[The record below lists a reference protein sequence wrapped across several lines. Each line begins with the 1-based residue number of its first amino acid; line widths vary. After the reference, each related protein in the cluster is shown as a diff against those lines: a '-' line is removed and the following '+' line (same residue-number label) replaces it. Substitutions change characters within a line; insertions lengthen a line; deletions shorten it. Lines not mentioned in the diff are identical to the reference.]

1 MAGGGG
7 KAKPLEFTPT
17 WIVALVCSVM
27 IIISLLFE
35 RLLHRLGKR
44 LIRSRKKPLYE
55 ALLKV
60 KEELMLLGFISL
72 LLTVFQGPMGKLCV
86 SPSAMLHLQPCKPP
100 PHETDHLGGAVFTGV
115 LGGGRRL
122 LAGGASSSDEYCL
135 KKVLHTTPAQLAW
148 DVHDFVCD
156 ALLFLLL
163 PSSSIYC
170 FPSLTRST
178 LLAFGM
184 QDKVPLLSSDAI
196 HQLHIFIFV
205 LAVTHFLLSAITVLL
220 GIAQTR
226 NWRHWETKIQENND
240 SAPQMI
246 KHVQEFKFIQDHFKG
261 HRKRSR
267 IFGWMRS
274 FFKQFYGSV
283 TEEDYTTMRLGFIMK
298 HCKGT
303 PKFNFYSYMI
313 RALEVDFKKV
323 VGISWYLWAML
334 MIFLLLNVEGWYV
347 YIWITLVPF
356 IMLLVV
362 GSKMEHIITEL
373 AYEVAQK
380 HTAIRGDLVVSPSDN
395 FFWFH
400 RPKLVLLLIHIVL
413 FQNAFE
419 IAFFFWLLVTYG
431 FKSCIMGKPAYVIT
445 RVVISVICQV
455 LCGYSTLPLYAVVSH
470 MGNSFKKTIFDD
482 NVTEGLVNWAEK
494 ARRGTR
500 TPNKI
505 TTDASSSPIDEANG
519 GAVQMTNTR
528 ANSSVE
534 QGTARLI

>member
-1 MAGGGG
+1 MAGEGG

-72 LLTVFQGPMGKLCV
+72 LLTVFQGPIGKLCV

-100 PHETDHLGGAVFTGV
+100 LHETDHLGGAVFTGV

-135 KKVLHTTPAQLAW
+135 KK
-148 DVHDFVCD
+148 
-156 ALLFLLL
+156 
-163 PSSSIYC
+163 
-170 FPSLTRST
+170 
-178 LLAFGM
+178 
-184 QDKVPLLSSDAI
+184 DKVPLLSSDAI

-220 GIAQTR
+220 GMAQTR
-226 NWRHWETKIQENND
+226 NWRQWETKIQENND

-323 VGISWYLWAML
+323 VGI
-334 MIFLLLNVEGWYV
+334 
-347 YIWITLVPF
+347 
-356 IMLLVV
+356 
-362 GSKMEHIITEL
+362 
-373 AYEVAQK
+373 
-380 HTAIRGDLVVSPSDN
+380 
-395 FFWFH
+395 
-400 RPKLVLLLIHIVL
+400 
-413 FQNAFE
+413 
-419 IAFFFWLLVTYG
+419 
-431 FKSCIMGKPAYVIT
+431 
-445 RVVISVICQV
+445 RVVCLHLDYLGSIHYVT
-455 LCGYSTLPLYAVVSH
+455 CGR
-470 MGNSFKKTIFDD
+470 K
-482 NVTEGLVNWAEK
+482 
-494 ARRGTR
+494 
-500 TPNKI
+500 
-505 TTDASSSPIDEANG
+505 
-519 GAVQMTNTR
+519 
-528 ANSSVE
+528 
-534 QGTARLI
+534 

>member
-1 MAGGGG
+1 MAGGRG

-17 WIVALVCSVM
+17 WIVASVCSIIV
-27 IIISLLFE
+27 IISLLFE

-44 LIRSRKKPLYE
+44 LKKSRKKPLYE

-72 LLTVFQGPMGKLCV
+72 LLNVFQAPLGKVCV
-86 SPSAMLHLQPCKPP
+86 RRSAMRHMLPCKPP
-100 PHETDHLGGAVFTGV
+100 PRRPRKTEHFADAVFTGV
-115 LGGGRRL
+115 MDGARRL
-122 LAGGASSSDEYCL
+122 LAGGGATDEYCL
-135 KKVLHTTPAQLAW
+135 KKGT
-148 DVHDFVCD
+148 
-156 ALLFLLL
+156 
-163 PSSSIYC
+163 
-170 FPSLTRST
+170 
-178 LLAFGM
+178 
-184 QDKVPLLSSDAI
+184 VPILSAEAI

-205 LAVTHFLLSAITVLL
+205 LAVTHFLFSAITVLL

-226 NWRHWETKIQENND
+226 KWRNWETKIQRND
-240 SAPQMI
+240 DSPPRMI

-261 HRKRSR
+261 DKKRWKT
-267 IFGWMRS
+267 FGWLRS

-298 HCKGT
+298 HCRGNL
-303 PKFNFYSYMI
+303 KFNFYSYMI

-323 VGISWYLWAML
+323 VGISWYLWTML
-334 MIFLLLNVEGWYV
+334 MIFLLLNVQGWYV
-347 YIWITLVPF
+347 YIWISVVPF

-380 HTAIRGDLVVSPSDN
+380 HTAICGELVVAPSDD

-445 RVVISVICQV
+445 RVVISVISQFICS
-455 LCGYSTLPLYAVVSH
+455 YSTLPLYAIVSQ
-470 MGNSFKKTIFDD
+470 MGNSFKKSIIDE
-482 NVTEGLVNWAEK
+482 NVNEGLVNWAEK
-494 ARRGTR
+494 ARRSTR
-500 TPNKI
+500 VPNR
-505 TTDASSSPIDEANG
+505 AAID
-519 GAVQMTNTR
+519 
-528 ANSSVE
+528 ANSSS
-534 QGTARLI
+534 ID

>member
-17 WIVALVCSVM
+17 WIVASVCSV
-27 IIISLLFE
+27 IVIISLLFE

-44 LIRSRKKPLYE
+44 LMRSRKKPLYE

-86 SPSAMLHLQPCKPP
+86 SPSAMLHLLPCKPP
-100 PHETDHLGGAVFTGV
+100 PHMTDHLGGAVFTGV
-115 LGGGRRL
+115 MGGARRL
-122 LAGGASSSDEYCL
+122 LAGGASSDEYCL
-135 KKVLHTTPAQLAW
+135 KK
-148 DVHDFVCD
+148 
-156 ALLFLLL
+156 
-163 PSSSIYC
+163 
-170 FPSLTRST
+170 
-178 LLAFGM
+178 G
-184 QDKVPLLSSDAI
+184 KVPLLSSEAI

-226 NWRHWETKIQENND
+226 NWRHWEAKIQEND
-240 SAPQMI
+240 AGEPQMI
-246 KHVQEFKFIQDHFKG
+246 KHVREFKFIQDHVKD

-313 RALEVDFKKV
+313 RALEFDFKKV

-334 MIFLLLNVEGWYV
+334 MIFLLLNVQGWYV

-380 HTAIRGDLVVSPSDN
+380 HTAIRGDLVVAPSDD

-400 RPKLVLLLIHIVL
+400 RPKLVLLLIHVVL

-445 RVVISVICQV
+445 RIVISVICQL
-455 LCGYSTLPLYAVVSH
+455 LCGYSTLPLYAIVSH

-482 NVTEGLVNWAEK
+482 NVSEGLVNWAEK
-494 ARRGTR
+494 ARRGAR
-500 TPNKI
+500 RPNK
-505 TTDASSSPIDEANG
+505 TTIEPIDEANV

-528 ANSSVE
+528 TNSSVE
-534 QGTARLI
+534 KGTARLI